1 MKHLLCLMV
10 LCTAVVAAGAQ
21 TRLVIQTSHTAR
33 VNSIAVDNARTIVAT
48 ASDDHT
54 IRLWKMSAPALGTVL
69 RVFSGHSG
77 FVTGIA
83 FDVNDEQQLASCA
96 TDRTIRLWHLE
107 KGQAQR
113 IDLETPASCVA
124 YQPRSNI
131 LVAGMVD
138 EARIE
143 FYDANTGAKTDRPVE
158 VSSPVR
164 SIAYSRDGS
173 KILCGLRNGAV
184 EVIDS
189 RTKQRVA
196 LYNVATMPILMVGE
210 AATCLVAASESGQ
223 YAEIRENASEPVS
236 VFPLSMRTTIRQA
249 SMNRSGDTILV
260 ATTNRKIVRIPVGSA
275 HQDVIDL
282 DATDVDAVA
291 QNADGSLMVHGEES
305 AQAYTWWLQPQPT
318 ASFTKVTSRSRIITS
333 VVFSPRNDLLAIG
346 DNVGTVSIFG
356 LARPFHVSFADVGLL
371 NVRSMAWSIDGK
383 RLFAGGIGRAMA
395 VEIDVDSLSIVRSY
409 PRDGVVTSFLNVR
422 AGQITYVDE
431 NLKKVQL
438 LSVDSLGVM
447 TQTTVRAASIGGMSP
462 FGIRSVAMWN
472 DSVRLMSEVNV
483 TVNAGR
489 VHVPWKTAS
498 AIGCGD
504 AQTDIV
510 VGSAEGTLAV
520 YDLNNN
526 SLLAMKET
534 AHDGEITSA
543 LVAGNMIATGSADG
557 TVKVWTRDSLHL
569 KYTWRE
575 HDGEVRF
582 VTLSPNGAMIA
593 SASNDGTVVIREVG
607 NKVVRILPMGED
619 WIAVDQ
625 NDRFDGTVNGRSMIK
640 AVRGINI
647 VELEGYEDEYLQPG
661 ILTGFGPGA
670 LQLVAPRKIMVE
682 DQPPSVRFEPR
693 GETGAVRTT
702 TYQAHAMVK
711 VSTPTTIKVRFY
723 NSNKVVSLQTID
735 VDTGAHHVSA
745 TMTMAA
751 GPNAL
756 RVSVEATSGTMV
768 SDTMTVD
775 ADITRPR
782 RSRLW
787 LVAIGIDS
795 YRNPAMDLQC
805 AVNDAD
811 AVYRRIG
818 SGKNAAYQDQET
830 TLITNGSATLDEIRE
845 TIEEVIREAEIND
858 AFVFYYAGRGSVLRQ
873 GPFKQFAFVLHDVL
887 NANDPNSLAKESLT
901 SDTLR
906 AWLMRIP
913 CQRQAV
919 IIDACY
925 SGEVALTPSEIDN
938 ARLITSLQRSTGATV
953 IACVSPNTKTKEQL
967 SIKHGL
973 FTHTLLEGLE
983 GGARDQE
990 GEVTVLGLANYLT
1003 KAVPRN
1009 YLKFSQEP
1017 NYPVVRFEGAA
1028 RSFTIWRP

>member
-1 MKHLLCLMV
+1 MKHLLCLMM

-33 VNSIAVDNARTIVAT
+33 VNAIAVDNSRTIVAT
-48 ASDDHT
+48 ASNDHT

-69 RVFSGHSG
+69 RVFSGHGG

-83 FDVNDEQQLASCA
+83 FNVNDEQQLASCA

-131 LVAGMVD
+131 LVAGMSH

-158 VSSPVR
+158 VSAPVR
-164 SIAYSRDGS
+164 SIAYTRDGS
-173 KILCGLRNGAV
+173 KILCGLHDGAV
-184 EVIDS
+184 EVLDS
-189 RTKQRVA
+189 RTKQRIALQRAGSTPIVLVA
-196 LYNVATMPILMVGE
+196 ETP
-210 AATCLVAASESGQ
+210 TCLVAVAEEGSCT
-223 YAEIRENASEPVS
+223 EIRGTTFDKVNTYTIGI
-236 VFPLSMRTTIRQA
+236 RTYVRQA
-249 SMNRSGDTILV
+249 SMTAQGDTILI
-260 ATTNRKIVRIPVGSA
+260 ATANERVLRLPIGKTDREVIPFEAKGL
-275 HQDVIDL
+275 DV
-282 DATDVDAVA
+282 VA
-291 QNADGSLMVHGEES
+291 QNADGMLMVYGEEW
-305 AQAYTWWLQPQPT
+305 AQQYTWWIQPARFIP
-318 ASFTKVTSRSRIITS
+318 FTKVPSTSRIITR
-333 VVFSPRNDLLAIG
+333 VAFSPAGDLCAVG
-346 DNVGTVSIFG
+346 DNLGNVSIYG
-356 LARPFHVSFADVGLL
+356 LRRPFHVNFGDLGVNGIRAL
-371 NVRSMAWSIDGK
+371 AWTIDGK
-383 RLFAGGIGRAMA
+383 RLFVGGFGRVMA
-395 VEIDVDSLSIVRSY
+395 AEIDVDSMSVVHTY
-409 PRDGVVTSFLNVR
+409 AGEGVVTSFLQVA
-422 AGQITYVDE
+422 AGTMTFVEE
-431 NLKKVQL
+431 NLKQVQRM
-438 LSVDSLGVM
+438 SFDSAGVM
-447 TQTTVRAASIGGMSP
+447 SHVTVRSASIGASAP
-462 FGIRSVAMWN
+462 IGIRNVTLWT
-472 DSVRLMSEVNV
+472 DSVRIGSMEDMVIETS
-483 TVNAGR
+483 R
-489 VHVPWKTAS
+489 VRLPKGTIS

-504 AQTDIV
+504 AQADV
-510 VGSAEGTLAV
+510 VIGTAEGSLAV
-520 YDLNNN
+520 YDLNKD
-526 SLLAMKET
+526 SLLAMIDA
-534 AHDGEITSA
+534 AHDGEITSV
-543 LVAGNMIATGSADG
+543 LVAGNMVATGSADG

-670 LQLVAPRKIMVE
+670 LQLVAPRRIMVE

-693 GETGAVRTT
+693 GESGAVRTT

-711 VSTPTTIKVRFY
+711 VSTPTTVKVRFY
-723 NSNKVVSLQTID
+723 NNDKVVSLQTFD
-735 VDTGAHHVSA
+735 VDSGVRHVSA
-745 TMTMAA
+745 DMTLSA

-756 RVSVEATSGTMV
+756 RVSVEALSGAMV

-775 ADITRPR
+775 AEITRPR

-845 TIEEVIREAEIND
+845 TFEEVIREAEIND

-887 NANDPNSLAKESLT
+887 NANDPNTLAKESLT

-913 CQRQAV
+913 CLRQAV

-983 GGARDQE
+983 GGARDPD
-990 GEVTVLGLANYLT
+990 GEVTILSLANYLT
-1003 KAVPRN
+1003 KSVPRN